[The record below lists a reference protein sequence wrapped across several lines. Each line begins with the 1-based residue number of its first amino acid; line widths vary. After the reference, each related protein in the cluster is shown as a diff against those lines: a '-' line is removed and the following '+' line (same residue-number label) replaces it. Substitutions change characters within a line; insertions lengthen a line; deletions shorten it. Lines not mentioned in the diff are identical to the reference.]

1 MEIVEAICLLG
12 MSLGVI
18 ILELMVIIL
27 LGMYFIDK
35 IRERKNRKG
44 EK

>member
-18 ILELMVIIL
+18 VLEVMVITS
-27 LGMYFIDK
+27 LGMDFIDRVK
-35 IRERKNRKG
+35 ERKNRKG